1 MRSEMIIQNDDG
13 NLLQEP
19 FRASDAVQHA
29 VRNFEAVSLE
39 EMDGV
44 KLMDRFDK
52 KYVFPADK
60 LPSVL
65 RAAQSCY
72 RSLEIGDNR
81 IFGYASLYYDT
92 VGYRMYHDHHNQKLN
107 RFKVRKREY
116 LNSGQVFLEIKY
128 KTNKGQT
135 RKKRIETAN
144 RNQHFEKEE
153 KKFIKKI
160 TPYRARM
167 LYPALNSSFSRIT
180 LVNINTPERVTI
192 DMNLNYKFL
201 GESTGFPNLVVAEVK
216 QDRSSG
222 VSEIEKIFRDRRI
235 HPMNFSKYCMGI
247 VMMKSGVK
255 YNRFKQKFLTLKK
268 INNDS
273 GYASFDQ

>member
-1 MRSEMIIQNDDG
+1 MPQK
-13 NLLQEP
+13 P

-29 VRNFEAVSLE
+29 VRNFGAISLE
-39 EMDGV
+39 EMDSV

-52 KYVFPADK
+52 KFVFAADK
-60 LPSVL
+60 LPAVL
-65 RAAQSCY
+65 RAAQTCY
-72 RSLEIGDNR
+72 HSLQIDDDR
-81 IFGYASLYYDT
+81 IFEYNSLYYDT
-92 VGYRMYHDHHNQKLN
+92 VGHRMYSDHHNQKLN

-135 RKKRIETAN
+135 RKKRIETVN
-144 RNQHFEKEE
+144 RNKHFEKEE
-153 KKFIKKI
+153 RKFIKKI
-160 TPYRARM
+160 TPYKGKM

-180 LVNINTPERVTI
+180 LVNTHMPERITI
-192 DMNLNYKFL
+192 DVNLNYEYSGKCAGL
-201 GESTGFPNLVVAEVK
+201 PNLVVAEIK

-222 VSEIEKIFRDRRI
+222 ASDIEKIFRFNKI
-235 HPMNFSKYCMGI
+235 HSMNFSKYCMGI
-247 VMMKSGVK
+247 VMMKSGIK

-273 GYASFDQ
+273 GYASFDY